1 MASPQPVLQP
11 PAIRRQ
17 ARSQSTRVKLILA
30 AEALFGEYGFDAV
43 ALRDIC
49 KAAEQR
55 NSTVVQY
62 HFGDKLGLLD
72 AVFEHRAGQIDPIRQ
87 RMIAQARAAGRLDDV
102 KTLLRLAMEPEF
114 EICRRE
120 GSFHY
125 IGATIY
131 YMLYQRPRGIPHPY
145 DRHSPASASLRE
157 VVGLLH
163 RRLDFLPAERV
174 EFRVSTANTLI
185 LSVLMMMSQRVGG
198 GEPLEIL
205 LEDTLDMMTAAI
217 LAPAAGMPSQ
227 REKTQC

>member
-1 MASPQPVLQP
+1 MASQPDP
-11 PAIRRQ
+11 DKRR
-17 ARSQSTRVKLILA
+17 ARSEPTREKLILA

-43 ALRDIC
+43 PLRDIC

-72 AVFEHRAGQIDPIRQ
+72 AIFEYRASQIDPIRRQ
-87 RMIAQARAAGRLDDV
+87 MIAQARAAGQLGDV

-145 DRHSPASASLRE
+145 DRRSPVSASLRE

-163 RRLDFLPAERV
+163 ERLSFLSPERAD
-174 EFRVSTANTLI
+174 FRVSTANTLL
-185 LSVLMMMSQRVGG
+185 LSVLMMMNQRIGTE
-198 GEPLEIL
+198 GEPLEVL
-205 LEDTLDMMTAAI
+205 LEDALDMMTAAVSVP
-217 LAPAAGMPSQ
+217 PAQ
-227 REKTQC
+227 V